1 MQTHLAVKYQRANT
15 QEKEEQKMQPVV
27 FPTNITLWKHAC
39 MVQRVVINRN
49 AAANTQ

>member
-15 QEKEEQKMQPVV
+15 QEEEKKLQPVV
-27 FPTNITLWKHAC
+27 FPTNITLWKNAC
-39 MVQRVVINRN
+39 MVQHVVINRN